1 MKFLKD
7 TWLVYSRAMKLN
19 IKQPV
24 WLIVMLVQPLYF
36 LIFFAPLLNSFDEVP
51 GGAMP
56 GFENGAMETFVP
68 GLIIMMALFGSTFV
82 GFGLIAELRQGVI
95 ERMRVTPVS
104 RVALLIGRTL
114 STVTTTIV
122 QALILI
128 VLASPIGGLTI
139 YWPGV
144 FLMLGII
151 VLTSFMLGALSY
163 GVALVLKS
171 EDSLAPTLNT
181 LVQPVMLLSGIMLP
195 MALAPTWLQNV
206 ADFNPFYYAVEA
218 ARELF
223 AGNLDS
229 DFVWQ
234 AATILGVLA
243 VLLVA
248 WASRKFARAVA

>member
-1 MKFLKD
+1 MKALRD
-7 TWLVYSRAMKLN
+7 TWLVYSRAMMLN
-19 IKQPV
+19 VKQPV
-24 WLIVMLVQPLYF
+24 WLVVMLIQPLYF
-36 LIFFAPLLNSFDEVP
+36 LIFFAPLLNSFDDVP
-51 GGAMP
+51 GGMP
-56 GFENGAMETFVP
+56 GFESGAMETFVP

-114 STVTTTIV
+114 STVTTTLV
-122 QALILI
+122 QALILV
-128 VLASPIGGLTI
+128 VLASPLGGLTI

-144 FLMLGII
+144 FLMFGII

-163 GVALVLKS
+163 GVAIVLKS
-171 EDSLAPTLNT
+171 EDTLAPTLNT

-195 MALAPTWLQNV
+195 MALAPSWLQNV
-206 ADFNPFYYAVEA
+206 ANFNPFYYAVEA
-218 ARELF
+218 ARALF
-223 AGNLDS
+223 AGELES

-234 AATILGVLA
+234 AALFIGGLA
-243 VLLVA
+243 VLLVV